1 MQSKLR
7 TYHNREVLFY
17 TKMAPHFM
25 NLEVGSLIPKVFS
38 ARKCHEDQKLSDAYL
53 LMEDVSIKGTHFDF
67 TSGEGLSPT
76 QVIELQVPFFL

>member
-1 MQSKLR
+1 
-7 TYHNREVLFY
+7 
-17 TKMAPHFM
+17 M

-76 QVIELQVPFFL
+76 QVIELQMPFFYEITDMELSVHKLSGNYKKL